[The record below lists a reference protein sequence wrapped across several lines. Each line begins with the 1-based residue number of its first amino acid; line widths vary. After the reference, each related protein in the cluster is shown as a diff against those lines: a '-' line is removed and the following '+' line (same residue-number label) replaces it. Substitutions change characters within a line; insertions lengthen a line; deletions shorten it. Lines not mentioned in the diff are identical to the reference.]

1 MALQVKIADERDMV
15 ILALEGRI
23 DSFSIED
30 LNHGLD
36 EVKRRGK
43 KNIVLM
49 FRDLEYINSQGMSE
63 LLSFLK
69 WVEEEEGDVK
79 IAEVQPEIMGILKI
93 LGFDTLT
100 RVFDSLSDAMKSFRK
115 DEMDELEGK
124 MENEKEM
131 VVDEDFQRAIRPEG
145 SKMPLFLIAGGVF
158 LFLILLIVYMTRES
172 SSDLQPLQKK
182 VAFLEQRV
190 TQLEGQ
196 NKELPNIS
204 GKIDSLRKDL
214 TERSQLLERELA
226 KVKLEMQ
233 SAPQK
238 VTAPSPPQAKPA
250 AKQAQYHMVV
260 RGETLFG
267 ISKKYRVSVEELRR
281 LNNLKPNQPI
291 TVGQKIIVGS
301 P

>member
-1 MALQVKIADERDMV
+1 MPLQVKIADAREIV
-15 ILALEGRI
+15 ILALEGSI
-23 DSFSIED
+23 DSFSIGD

-43 KNIVLM
+43 KNIVLL
-49 FRDLEYINSQGMSE
+49 FRDLEYINSQGMSV

-100 RVFDSLSDAMKSFRK
+100 RVFGSLSDAMKSFRK
-115 DEMDELEGK
+115 DGMDEPEEK

-131 VVDEDFQRAIRPEG
+131 VVDEDFQRTIRPGG
-145 SKMPLFLIAGGVF
+145 SKMPLLLIAGGVF

-182 VAFLEQRV
+182 VALLEQRV
-190 TQLEGQ
+190 ARLEMQ
-196 NKELPNIS
+196 NKELSDIS
-204 GKIDSLRKDL
+204 GKIEILRKDL
-214 TERSQLLERELA
+214 TERSQLLEKELA
-226 KVKLEMQ
+226 KVRLEMQ
-233 SAPQK
+233 SASQK
-238 VTAPSPPQAKPA
+238 VTPPVPPQAKPA
-250 AKQAQYHMVV
+250 PKQAQYHTVV

-267 ISKKYRVSVEELRR
+267 IAKKYRVSVEELRR
-281 LNNLKPNQPI
+281 LNDLKASQPI
-291 TVGQKIIVGS
+291 TVGQKLIVGS